1 MRITS
6 PAFQDQAAMPPAHTC
21 LGENISPPLQFGS
34 IPARARSLVLIVEDR
49 DAPRPWV
56 HWLVFD
62 IPPST
67 TSVPAGKIPADGTEG
82 RSNGGTQGYEGPCP
96 QCFSGTHRYHF
107 QLFALDIMLGL
118 PEDSDRARVRAAMQD
133 HVIDYAAL
141 VGLQEGTKAA
151 ETKVAAGVAHA
162 QIAGADAI
170 GAESM
175 EAKTADT

>member
-6 PAFQDQAAMPPAHTC
+6 PAFQDQTAVPPAHTC

-49 DAPRPWV
+49 DATPRPWV

-67 TSVPAGKIPADGTEG
+67 TSVPAGKIPTDGTEG
-82 RSNGGTQGYEGPCP
+82 LANGGTHGYEGPCP
-96 QCFSGTHRYHF
+96 RYFDGTHRYHF

-118 PEDSDRARVRAAMQD
+118 PEDSDKARVRAAMQD

-151 ETKVAAGVAHA
+151 EEKAGSAEVAGVEAM
-162 QIAGADAI
+162 D
-170 GAESM
+170 
-175 EAKTADT
+175 AKTAGT

>member
-6 PAFQDQAAMPPAHTC
+6 PAFQDQTAVPQAHTC

-49 DAPRPWV
+49 DATPRPWV

-82 RSNGGTQGYEGPCP
+82 IANGGTHGYEGPCP
-96 QCFSGTHRYHF
+96 RYFSGTHRYHF

-118 PEDSDRARVRAAMQD
+118 PEDSDKARVRAAMQD

-141 VGLQEGTKAA
+141 VGLQEGTK
-151 ETKVAAGVAHA
+151 T
-162 QIAGADAI
+162 
-170 GAESM
+170 
-175 EAKTADT
+175 DT